1 MASKRNEP
9 AGTAFDR
16 SAQSWHLYLIEC
28 LDGSIYTGIT
38 VDIVARYAAHLAGKG
53 ARYTRSHPP
62 ARLLA
67 TLACPDRSSA
77 AQMEYRVKQL
87 SAGEKRVFAEKLSL
101 LAHQRENWGDAG
113 AGAAASCNFKIA
125 TEILSPSPL
134 ARARA
139 RLISS
144 SEASRAENAAITPPS
159 SASEK

>member
-1 MASKRNEP
+1 ME
-9 AGTAFDR
+9 AGHSSR
-16 SAQSWHLYLIEC
+16 RWHLYLIEC

-38 VDIVARYAAHLAGKG
+38 VDVAARYAAHLGGKG

-67 TLACPDRSSA
+67 TLACPDHSSA
-77 AQMEYRVKQL
+77 AQAEYRVKQL
-87 SAGEKRVFAEKLSL
+87 TAGEKRTFAEKLLL
-101 LAHQRENWGDAG
+101 LAHQRSDDEDAA
-113 AGAAASCNFKIA
+113 AGASCNFRIA

-139 RLISS
+139 RLIRSS
-144 SEASRAENAAITPPS
+144 DASRAENAAITPPS